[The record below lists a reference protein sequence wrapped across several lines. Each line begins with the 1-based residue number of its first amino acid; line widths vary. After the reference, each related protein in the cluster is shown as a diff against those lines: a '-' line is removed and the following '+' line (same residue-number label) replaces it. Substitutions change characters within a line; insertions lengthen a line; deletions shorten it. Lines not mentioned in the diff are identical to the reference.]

1 MILFFLNLSF
11 TAQNVYITLLCKH
24 SMDVEER
31 FNLIKRN
38 TAEILV
44 EDELKALLK
53 EKKQPAA
60 YIGFA
65 STGRVH
71 VGYFIPMMK
80 IHDFL
85 KAGFKFKILLADL
98 HAMCDALKS
107 PLHLIEA
114 RFEYYKEALHA
125 MVEAFGIETQNLEFV
140 KGSEVQLRREYQL
153 DVIKLAA
160 TTTLS
165 RCRRA
170 ASEVVKLG
178 DDPRLSGFIYPLMQ
192 ALDEQYLDVDVQYG
206 GLDQR
211 KILALAREVLPKI
224 GYKAR
229 VEVMT
234 PMLPGFTGSKMSSSD
249 AKSKIDILDDTETI
263 KKKMNGAHCP
273 IGVVEENGVLAF
285 VQYVIMVLK
294 SDKKESFIIS
304 RDEKFGGDLEYK
316 TYEDLEKDFIDKKLH
331 PQDLKMAVAY
341 EIDTLLSPIRKR
353 FKGKEELLARAYPE
367 A

>member
-1 MILFFLNLSF
+1 
-11 TAQNVYITLLCKH
+11 
-24 SMDVEER
+24 MDVEER
-31 FNLIKRN
+31 FNLVKRN

-44 EDELKALLK
+44 EDELKQLLQQ
-53 EKKQPAA
+53 KKQPAA

-125 MVEAFGIETQNLEFV
+125 MVAAFGIDTKNLEFV
-140 KGSEVQLRREYQL
+140 KGSDVQLKKEYQL
-153 DVIKLAA
+153 DTIKLAA
-160 TTTLS
+160 LTTLS

-192 ALDEQYLDVDVQYG
+192 ALDEQHLEVDVQYG

-211 KILALAREVLPKI
+211 KILALAREVLPKL
-224 GYKAR
+224 GYKSR

-234 PMLPGFTGSKMSSSD
+234 PMLPGLTGGKMSSSEE
-249 AKSKIDILDDTETI
+249 KSKIDLLDEREVVI
-263 KKKMNGAHCP
+263 KKMTDAYCP
-273 IGVVEENGVLAF
+273 AGIVEENGVLAF

-294 SDKKESFIIS
+294 EDKKQSFII
-304 RDEKFGGDLEYK
+304 
-316 TYEDLEKDFIDKKLH
+316 I
-331 PQDLKMAVAY
+331 
-341 EIDTLLSPIRKR
+341 I
-353 FKGKEELLARAYPE
+353 
-367 A
+367 

>member
-1 MILFFLNLSF
+1 
-11 TAQNVYITLLCKH
+11 
-24 SMDVEER
+24 MDVEER